1 MSKETRMSKKI
12 CLLTGAG
19 RTNSIAN
26 GIALELAADGWDLAL
41 TTWDGYDAA
50 MPWGLKAVDV
60 GSLVTELEAAGARA
74 AVYPADLADPGT
86 PARLLG
92 AVNDDL
98 GSVTALVLSHSHSVD
113 SSILDT
119 TLESWD
125 AHYAVNVR
133 AAWLAIKAFAEQL
146 PPVERL
152 DDGARIVAL
161 TSDHVVHNLPYGSSK
176 GALDRLVVAAARELG
191 HLGVSSNA
199 LNPGPIDTGWMDD
212 AIRAS
217 GTERQPT
224 GRLGTPADIG
234 RVVRFLLS
242 PEGRWISGQLLKAD
256 GGFSV

>member
-1 MSKETRMSKKI
+1 MSKKI

-26 GIALELAADGWDLAL
+26 GIAHELAADGWDLAL

-50 MPWGLKAVDV
+50 MPWGLAAVDV
-60 GSLVTELEAAGARA
+60 GSLVSELEAAGARV

-98 GSVTALVLSHSHSVD
+98 GPVTALVLSHSHSVD

-146 PPVERL
+146 PPVDLL
-152 DDGARIVAL
+152 DEGARIVAL

-176 GALDRLVVAAARELG
+176 GALDRLVIAAARELG

-212 AIRAS
+212 EIRAS
-217 GTERQPT
+217 GIERQPT
-224 GRLGTPADIG
+224 GRLGTPTDLG

-242 PEGRWISGQLLKAD
+242 PEGRWISGQLIKAD

>member
-1 MSKETRMSKKI
+1 MSKEPRMSKKI

-26 GIALELAADGWDLAL
+26 GIAHELAADGWDLAL
-41 TTWDGYDAA
+41 TTWDGYDAG
-50 MPWGLKAVDV
+50 MPWGLAALDV
-60 GSLVTELEAAGARA
+60 GALVAELEAAGARV

-92 AVNDDL
+92 AVASDL
-98 GSVTALVLSHSHSVD
+98 GPVTALVLSHSHGVD

-146 PPVERL
+146 PPIDRL

-176 GALDRLVVAAARELG
+176 GALDRLVIAAARELG

-212 AIRAS
+212 DDRAS

-224 GRLGTPADIG
+224 GRLGTPSDIG

-242 PEGRWISGQLLKAD
+242 PEGRWISGQLIKAD

>member
-1 MSKETRMSKKI
+1 MSKKI

-26 GIALELAADGWDLAL
+26 GIAHELAADGWDLAL

-50 MPWGLKAVDV
+50 MPWGLAAVDM
-60 GSLVTELEAAGARA
+60 GSLVSELEAAGARV
-74 AVYPADLADPGT
+74 AVYPADLADPAT
-86 PARLLG
+86 PARLLD

-98 GSVTALVLSHSHSVD
+98 GPVTALVLSHSHGVD

-146 PPVERL
+146 PPVDLL
-152 DDGARIVAL
+152 DEGARIVAL

-191 HLGVSSNA
+191 HLGVSSNV

-217 GTERQPT
+217 GIERQPT

-242 PEGRWISGQLLKAD
+242 SEGRWISGQLLKAD